1 MIPNCKAHLAPLLV
15 DPLVLHVFPVAV
27 AQSCVVSQG
36 QDPGSLQTLGQG
48 VAVVAG
54 QTVDD
59 ARVACNVRGNY
70 SMIIKLFI
78 CLNRFKT
85 DF

>member
-59 ARVACNVRGNY
+59 ARVAWPADKDFH
-70 SMIIKLFI
+70 SFI
-78 CLNRFKT
+78 TETQECRNQK
-85 DF
+85 